1 MLRLLPTFRK
11 FIVPFY
17 SFHCL
22 NEGVL
27 WKLWKDKKAIIVLNC
42 TILYFRIEF
51 SLIFNDYWSETNIL
65 SINQTLQYLNIRI
78 LPYKLRHVKLTM
90 RFVALTYS
98 FFNLDKLLIFS
109 FVSTLLSNT
118 ITFMFSHY
126 QQILYPNRVKTR
138 RHVRNTRRC
147 LFLYDKITIVKLS
160 RKYEY
165 GIDINT
171 TNTRIITE

>member
-51 SLIFNDYWSETNIL
+51 SLIFNDYRSVIRRICWAWIHL
-65 SINQTLQYLNIRI
+65 WKVLQYLNIRI

-90 RFVALTYS
+90 RFFALTYS

-147 LFLYDKITIVKLS
+147 VFSLW
-160 RKYEY
+160 
-165 GIDINT
+165 
-171 TNTRIITE
+171 